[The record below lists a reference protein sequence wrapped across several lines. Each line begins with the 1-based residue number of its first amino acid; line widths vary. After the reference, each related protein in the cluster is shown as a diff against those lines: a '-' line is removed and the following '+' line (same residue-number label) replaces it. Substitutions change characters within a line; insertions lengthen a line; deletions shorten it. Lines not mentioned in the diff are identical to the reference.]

1 MRDAV
6 TILALFSYE
15 SAALNSILSNTKNLQ
30 PDKSIFATF
39 TFAGCKTFFAVV
51 ALVNVTVF
59 VADAPVI
66 FWGKTNSSFNSLSG
80 KAIFIVVGPLTP
92 EHSNILNASLKLAN
106 CLFAGT
112 PERFPIE

>member
-66 FWGKTNSSFNSLSG
+66 F
-80 KAIFIVVGPLTP
+80 
-92 EHSNILNASLKLAN
+92 
-106 CLFAGT
+106 
-112 PERFPIE
+112 